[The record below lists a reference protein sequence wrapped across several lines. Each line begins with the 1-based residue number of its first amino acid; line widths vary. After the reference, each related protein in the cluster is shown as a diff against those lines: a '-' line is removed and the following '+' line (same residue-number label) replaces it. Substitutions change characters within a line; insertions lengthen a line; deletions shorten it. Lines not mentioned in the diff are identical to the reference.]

1 MSCFVARCIRHTRHF
16 LFLSLRANFHPK
28 WPELFFF
35 FPSLPPDTLHPSP
48 PDTLHP
54 SPLLIHLLSVDCV
67 LVFAN
72 SLIRNKERI
81 TNSAFFTLITTL
93 GQRLM
98 NFINL
103 DTRPR
108 RVLSLSLSLFPSFC
122 PSFPSHF
129 PYLTLSV
136 LLLIPHVPLS
146 LLLSFIVSLF
156 LSFFFPISFY
166 PCALLPFFLPSTH
179 LYVPLSLLLI
189 FLMPTFLSIFYFL
202 ISYFCLYSCPSFF
215 IHSVLMSPF
224 LSILVSLLHPFFHS
238 SRSSLSL
245 SFFVSFFKSVRSLVP
260 SLPPGS

>member
-1 MSCFVARCIRHTRHF
+1 MENALRTFTPRKRAVRTHRQGHVSCFVARCIRHTRHF

-28 WPELFFF
+28 WPQLFFF
-35 FPSLPPDTLHPSP
+35 FPSLP

-108 RVLSLSLSLFPSFC
+108 RVLSLSLSLSLFPSFC
-122 PSFPSHF
+122 PSFPSLF

-146 LLLSFIVSLF
+146 LLLSFIVTLPFLFLLSHEPLLSSCPFFFLSSFLLSILVSLF
-156 LSFFFPISFY
+156 HSFY
-166 PCALLPFFLPSTH
+166 PPLCPSVPF
-179 LYVPLSLLLI
+179 LLI

-215 IHSVLMSPF
+215 H
-224 LSILVSLLHPFFHS
+224 
-238 SRSSLSL
+238 
-245 SFFVSFFKSVRSLVP
+245 
-260 SLPPGS
+260 